1 MPSLV
6 GSEMCIRDRYTAVQR
21 DLSSGPTIRLRAVIL
36 AARLR
41 LGGVIL
47 ALTLLHT
54 ADQCG
59 FSSGP
64 TIHVGPVFFAARL
77 RLRRVII
84 LLTLVRTVVQRIFS
98 IGPTQLGS
106 VIAAARLRLGR
117 VMFQSP
123 QTYSSL
129 CTITFITPKEARRA
143 VSYTHLTLPTICSV

>member
-1 MPSLV
+1 M
-6 GSEMCIRDRYTAVQR
+6 
-21 DLSSGPTIRLRAVIL
+21 IL

-129 CTITFITPKEARRA
+129 CTITFITPKEARR
-143 VSYTHLTLPTICSV
+143 VRHEKLVTTKMEPSLDPDKYISISYTFDPGG